1 MLSMEPDTLWSA
13 LLTAAIGLVGWALK
27 SFADEQ
33 KRQQILL
40 NKTREELAREY
51 VTKAEVHADINRVII
66 RLEALDA
73 KIDRRSE
80 RTTR

>member
-1 MLSMEPDTLWSA
+1 MLPMEPDTLWSA

-27 SFADEQ
+27 AFADEQ

-73 KIDRRSE
+73 KIDRLIE
-80 RTTR
+80 RTAR

>member
-1 MLSMEPDTLWSA
+1 MLPMEPDTLWSA

-27 SFADEQ
+27 AFADEQ

-73 KIDRRSE
+73 KIDRLIE

>member
-1 MLSMEPDTLWSA
+1 MEPDTLWSA

-27 SFADEQ
+27 AFADEQ

-73 KIDRRSE
+73 KIDRLIE

>member
-27 SFADEQ
+27 AFADEQ

-73 KIDRRSE
+73 KIDRLIE